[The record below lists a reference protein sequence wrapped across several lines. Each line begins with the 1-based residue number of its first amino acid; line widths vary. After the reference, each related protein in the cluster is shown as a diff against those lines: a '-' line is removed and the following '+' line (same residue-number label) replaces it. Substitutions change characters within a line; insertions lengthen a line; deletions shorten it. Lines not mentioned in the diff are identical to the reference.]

1 MRYNPVL
8 ADEGRNPFLLDSP
21 KPDETWREYT
31 KLELRYRM
39 LQKAHP
45 EEAERMLDLGQRQ
58 VERRYAEYAEMASR
72 TVVWFASVAFVLAAL
87 VSTAAAACSPGTY
100 SSDGQTSCTPVR

>member
-1 MRYNPVL
+1 MSNLRWHRTSSSPRLPHAVG
-8 ADEGRNPFLLDSP
+8 ESWEERGVGEILLDSP

-72 TVVWFASVAFVLAAL
+72 AAEDFAVDARMSEFAA
-87 VSTAAAACSPGTY
+87 
-100 SSDGQTSCTPVR
+100 SSNRA

>member
-1 MRYNPVL
+1 
-8 ADEGRNPFLLDSP
+8 
-21 KPDETWREYT
+21 
-31 KLELRYRM
+31 M

-72 TVVWFASVAFVLAAL
+72 AAEDFAVDARMSEFAA
-87 VSTAAAACSPGTY
+87 
-100 SSDGQTSCTPVR
+100 SSNRA